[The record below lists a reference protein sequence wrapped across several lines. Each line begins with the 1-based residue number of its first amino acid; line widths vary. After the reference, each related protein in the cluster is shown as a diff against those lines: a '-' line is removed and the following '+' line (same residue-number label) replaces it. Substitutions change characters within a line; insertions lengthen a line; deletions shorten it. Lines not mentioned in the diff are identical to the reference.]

1 MCTSLNTE
9 WDVFS
14 IFTNFTYSFL
24 GQVKSIADI
33 NACTIFQPSV
43 LHLNEPWVLMSFPT
57 LTGVALGD
65 VVLFVTHVG
74 SVQQRQTHCTRSLR
88 SKQWLRSPWG
98 TSRWLHS
105 LNGYS
110 MWGGGLKIKKWCKLL
125 WGLEAKR
132 LKTRT
137 TCIHFQTMG
146 NSVVLRNLII
156 TTET

>member
-110 MWGGGLKIKKWCKLL
+110 MWGGVWKLRSGVNCCGALKQKGLKQELPVYTFKQWGTLL
-125 WGLEAKR
+125 CCVIWL
-132 LKTRT
+132 
-137 TCIHFQTMG
+137 
-146 NSVVLRNLII
+146 
-156 TTET
+156 